1 MQVSGKHRGQKIS
14 QIERS
19 LSDFCPMGKTCFEY
33 QICYSIRKETNC
45 FNQNVT
51 MGSSFYNFWHFATYQ
66 FLGYFF
72 KRSKIPNK
80 SIQTKLIFHII
91 LYKERRTKIEVC
103 NNCPLDRRK
112 WRKWRKVLHFECVWL
127 CNDKNEATYF
137 SVTSVLNTRVNRK

>member
-1 MQVSGKHRGQKIS
+1 MKEAFQTSFRWEQHALNIKYVTVLEKKQTVSI
-14 QIERS
+14 
-19 LSDFCPMGKTCFEY
+19 KTLLC
-33 QICYSIRKETNC
+33 
-45 FNQNVT
+45 

-91 LYKERRTKIEVC
+91 LYKEKRTKIEVC

-137 SVTSVLNTRVNRK
+137 SVTSVVEFWTQE

>member
-1 MQVSGKHRGQKIS
+1 MQLFLQ
-14 QIERS
+14 
-19 LSDFCPMGKTCFEY
+19 LSKLQGTTSYFDENVGRVGVKSDTV
-33 QICYSIRKETNC
+33 SIRKETNC